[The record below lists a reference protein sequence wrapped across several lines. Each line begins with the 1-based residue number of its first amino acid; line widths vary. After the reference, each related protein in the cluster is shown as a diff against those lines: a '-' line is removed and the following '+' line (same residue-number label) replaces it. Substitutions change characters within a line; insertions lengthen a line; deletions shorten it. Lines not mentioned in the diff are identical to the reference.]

1 MCLKLLNQN
10 VISYKTYFILPEQLH
25 KIQIEDYICIYKTI
39 IMPRTKRERTIGFLP
54 GVTFY
59 KPAGVPLKKIED
71 VNLELDELEAMRLS
85 DYQGLYQEDASVKMN
100 VSRPTFGRIL
110 ESAHKK
116 IAQAI
121 IEGKAIRINGG
132 NVDFVCEKEAKESL

>member
-1 MCLKLLNQN
+1 
-10 VISYKTYFILPEQLH
+10 
-25 KIQIEDYICIYKTI
+25 
-39 IMPRTKRERTIGFLP
+39 MPRTKRERTIGFLP

-59 KPAGVPLKKIED
+59 KPAGVPLRKIED

-85 DYQGLYQEDASVKMN
+85 DYEGLYQEDAAVKMN

-116 IAQAI
+116 ISTAI

-132 NVDFVCEKEAKESL
+132 NVDFICDKEAKK

>member
-1 MCLKLLNQN
+1 
-10 VISYKTYFILPEQLH
+10 
-25 KIQIEDYICIYKTI
+25 
-39 IMPRTKRERTIGFLP
+39 MPRTKRERTIGFLP

-59 KPAGVPLKKIED
+59 KPAGVPLRKIED

-85 DYQGLYQEDASVKMN
+85 DYQGMYQEEASVKMN

-132 NVDFVCEKEAKESL
+132 NVDFICDKEAAESV